1 VKDTDETP
9 LGENES
15 EVDRLIRTAG
25 QPNAA
30 YALLRLYGERIDEIG
45 ERIDRLLVRIA
56 NLETQRTPQAE
67 NDDPEWFG

>member
-1 VKDTDETP
+1 VKDIDETP
-9 LGENES
+9 LAEDES
-15 EVDRLIRTAG
+15 EVERVIAA
-25 QPNAA
+25 NAV
-30 YALLRLYGERIDEIG
+30 YALERLDEIG